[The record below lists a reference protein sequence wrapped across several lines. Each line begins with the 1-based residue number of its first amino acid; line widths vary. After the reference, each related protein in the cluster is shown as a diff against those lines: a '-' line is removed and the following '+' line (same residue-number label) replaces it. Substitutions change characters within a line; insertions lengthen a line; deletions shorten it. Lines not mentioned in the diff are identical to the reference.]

1 MYLNEAEWLML
12 VTFIAAVIF
21 SFVVVMM

>member
-21 SFVVVMM
+21 GFVVVMI